1 MNTALLQCPG
11 CGSSRVRTD
20 IKKRRLICE
29 QCGNEMTYSRA
40 TVNATT
46 SDTIKNRRDNAYEY
60 FKSGKFELAYKFA
73 REVLE
78 VARDYVPAKYIIAFY
93 EENKIKKAGVLKQ
106 FFEALDG
113 ILLEYEEIIG
123 LEQLFLAF
131 PYKLI
136 EYENDVLKVI
146 MDNLEEEDERQE
158 LCKFV
163 DGICPF
169 WISKRPSQN
178 YLEGELL
185 KRYEMLAGQC
195 TAPKLCFALMD
206 SIKKNPDSPYKRGSY
221 ELITRNQYY
230 YDNYC
235 KPIGRVL
242 MEMCDEELRAR
253 FLKQYEV
260 ILAEF
265 RKDTGVIE
273 IIDPN

>member
-1 MNTALLQCPG
+1 MNTAMLQCPG
-11 CGSSRVRTD
+11 CGSSRVHID
-20 IKKRRLICE
+20 LKKRKLICD
-29 QCGNEMTYSRA
+29 QCGNEMLYSRA

-60 FKSGKFELAYKFA
+60 FKTGKFELAYKFA
-73 REVLE
+73 REVLT
-78 VARDYVPAKYIIAFY
+78 VASDYVPARYIIAFY

-106 FFEALDG
+106 FFGSLDG
-113 ILLEYEEIIG
+113 ILLEYDEIIG

-136 EYENDVLKVI
+136 EYETDVLKVI

-158 LCKFV
+158 LRKFI

-178 YLEGELL
+178 YLTPELL
-185 KRYEMLAGQC
+185 ERYRILASQC
-195 TAPKLCFALMD
+195 SVPKTCFALLD
-206 SIKKNPDSPYKRGSY
+206 SIRKNPDSPYNRQEF

-235 KPIGRVL
+235 KPIGTVL
-242 MEMCDEELRAR
+242 GAMGDEGLRTR
-253 FLKQYEV
+253 FMAQYE
-260 ILAEF
+260 LMLSEF
-265 RKDTGVIE
+265 RKDTGVTE
-273 IIDPN
+273 IIDQN